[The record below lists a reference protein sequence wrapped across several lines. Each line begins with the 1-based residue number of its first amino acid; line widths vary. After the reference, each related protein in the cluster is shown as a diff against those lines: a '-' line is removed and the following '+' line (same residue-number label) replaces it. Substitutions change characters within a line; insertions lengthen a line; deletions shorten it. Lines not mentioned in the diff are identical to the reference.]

1 MLSNTLSFYSHKIIM
16 VYNHLDQ
23 DLDYKLLLYFITF
36 RTACIVMQ
44 AVKAMAVIGM
54 VVATDATSES
64 AMAVIGMVVATD
76 ATSENSTR
84 NISVIST
91 DLELSVRPPQHLDTH
106 C

>member
-23 DLDYKLLLYFITF
+23 DLDYKSLSYFITF

-44 AVKAMAVIGM
+44 AVK
-54 VVATDATSES
+54 

-91 DLELSVRPPQHLDTH
+91 DLELSVRPPQHLDTY

>member
-23 DLDYKLLLYFITF
+23 DLDYKSLYFITF

-54 VVATDATSES
+54 VVATDATSE
-64 AMAVIGMVVATD
+64 
-76 ATSENSTR
+76 NSTR

-91 DLELSVRPPQHLDTH
+91 DLELRVCQPKHLDTH

>member
-1 MLSNTLSFYSHKIIM
+1 MTKVTNFHVIVFFLPKGQKQTYTFYSHKIIM
-16 VYNHLDQ
+16 DFKPLDQ
-23 DLDYKLLLYFITF
+23 DLDYKSLLYFITF

-44 AVKAMAVIGM
+44 AVK
-54 VVATDATSES
+54 